1 MSARR
6 TYGRRIAASAL
17 LGCAGALVMTSVAGA
32 TTGVTASRLQGANRY
47 STAAA
52 MAEATFP
59 KGSNVAVLASGD
71 TFPDALSAA
80 YLAGR
85 MSAPVLLS
93 AKGSLPAETA
103 SALSALKVNQVDIVG
118 GPAAVSAGVE
128 QTLKN
133 DGYMVRRLYGA
144 NRDVTAQV
152 VAEAYPSSTVGSLG
166 SDGPTAVVAT
176 DRNFPDALTGSPMA
190 YAAAFPI
197 LMTPPTT
204 LSAAAKTAL
213 GDLGISHVLVL
224 GGTSAIS
231 TAVVNAITA
240 MHITVTRVAGANR
253 TQTATDIANLELGQ
267 LHWSGAHVN
276 LARGDNF
283 PDALAGGAHAG
294 TEKEPIVL
302 AATPNVLGS
311 ATTAWLKAHSSTL
324 TSIHVFGGTAAISN
338 ATEAAALAAAR

>member
-1 MSARR
+1 
-6 TYGRRIAASAL
+6 
-17 LGCAGALVMTSVAGA
+17 MTSVAGA

-152 VAEAYPSSTVGSLG
+152 VAEAYPS
-166 SDGPTAVVAT
+166 
-176 DRNFPDALTGSPMA
+176 
-190 YAAAFPI
+190 
-197 LMTPPTT
+197 
-204 LSAAAKTAL
+204 
-213 GDLGISHVLVL
+213 
-224 GGTSAIS
+224 
-231 TAVVNAITA
+231 
-240 MHITVTRVAGANR
+240 
-253 TQTATDIANLELGQ
+253 
-267 LHWSGAHVN
+267 
-276 LARGDNF
+276 
-283 PDALAGGAHAG
+283 
-294 TEKEPIVL
+294 
-302 AATPNVLGS
+302 
-311 ATTAWLKAHSSTL
+311 
-324 TSIHVFGGTAAISN
+324 
-338 ATEAAALAAAR
+338 